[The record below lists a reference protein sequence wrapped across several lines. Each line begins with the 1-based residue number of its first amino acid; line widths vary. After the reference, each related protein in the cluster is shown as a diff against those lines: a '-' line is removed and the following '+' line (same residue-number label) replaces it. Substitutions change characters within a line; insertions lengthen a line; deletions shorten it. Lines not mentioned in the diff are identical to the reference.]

1 MVSFYLMNASIKQ
14 YLSENGKKGGNTT
27 KMRYGMDHY
36 KTIGKMGGRPK
47 KVKNEA
53 ILPIDKVS

>member
-1 MVSFYLMNASIKQ
+1 MDASIKQ

-27 KMRYGMDHY
+27 KERYGLDHY

-53 ILPIDKVS
+53 ILPLDKVS